1 MKGDETMT
9 TIQIVPLG
17 AARQLT
23 QGLPG
28 DFIEATLQPSRA
40 VG

>member
-1 MKGDETMT
+1 MT
-9 TIQIVPLG
+9 SIQIVSLG

-28 DFIEATLQPSRA
+28 DFIEATLQPSHA